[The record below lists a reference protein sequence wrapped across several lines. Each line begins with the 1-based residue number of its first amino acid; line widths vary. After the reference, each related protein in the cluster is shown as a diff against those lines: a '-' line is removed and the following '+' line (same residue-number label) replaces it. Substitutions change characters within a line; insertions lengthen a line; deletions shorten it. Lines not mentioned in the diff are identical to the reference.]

1 MSFLIGYGKNRCN
14 IVALGRF
21 SFVISGSCLYLFQL
35 PLVSKIEKPFFCFPA
50 KEENYFS
57 LTNQITEN

>member
-1 MSFLIGYGKNRCN
+1 MSFLIGYSKNRSN

-21 SFVISGSCLYLFQL
+21 SFVISGSCFYLFQL
-35 PLVSKIEKPFFCFPA
+35 PLVSKIEKPFFVFLQ
-50 KEENYFS
+50 KKKTIFS